1 MCEAKTGDRKVPLR
15 IPALLPLVLMDRVG
29 AQLAYDAFV
38 VAIRAFPWASS
49 DFAQR
54 TRTATAALFS
64 AFPALTQDA
73 AILDRA
79 TYLRPAARGWRTASR
94 LSAPR
99 AQADCTAATQT
110 WRFVVGALL
119 ERQAD
124 ALAGSRAHGEAGRAP
139 GRERRAGGCARGVWA
154 CGEACAQGTRA
165 AEGAGARVS

>member
-1 MCEAKTGDRKVPLR
+1 MCEAKTGDRKVRLR

-79 TYLRPAARGWRTASR
+79 KVRAEQARSEAQAAFWKDVSARLRRAWGRLFAGRGAVFDRPVDPSW
-94 LSAPR
+94 PR
-99 AQADCTAATQT
+99 A
-110 WRFVVGALL
+110 
-119 ERQAD
+119 
-124 ALAGSRAHGEAGRAP
+124 
-139 GRERRAGGCARGVWA
+139 
-154 CGEACAQGTRA
+154 TR
-165 AEGAGARVS
+165 